1 MKHVKLFG
9 IWGIAAVVCLC
20 AGTIFAQGTN
30 NSNPNSGGGQGRR
43 GGGVN
48 FDPAQF
54 QQRMMDNV
62 RDQLAFTNDTDW
74 AAVQPLV
81 QKVFD
86 ARRDVG
92 FPGAG
97 AMMRRRNGGNGD
109 NAQGGRRGFF
119 GAPSPEAEALQKAI
133 DDNVPPAQVKSLL
146 EKYREAR
153 KAKEA
158 KLTQAQ
164 EDLRK
169 VLTSRQ
175 EAEAALLGLLN

>member
-1 MKHVKLFG
+1 MKLGKILG
-9 IWGIAAVVCLC
+9 MCGIAAALSLS
-20 AGTIFAQGTN
+20 AGTLQAQDGS
-30 NSNPNSGGGQGRR
+30 NSNTNGGGGGQGRR
-43 GGGVN
+43 GGGGN

-54 QQRMMDNV
+54 QQRMLDGV
-62 RDQLAFTNDTDW
+62 RDRLAFTNDTDW

-92 FPGAG
+92 FPGMG
-97 AMMRRRNGGNGD
+97 LMRRGGGGGGD

-133 DDNVPPAQVKSLL
+133 DDGAPSAQIKAML
-146 EKYREAR
+146 EKYRAAQ
-153 KAKEA
+153 KDKQA
-158 KLTQAQ
+158 KLAAAQ

-175 EAEAALLGLLN
+175 EAQAALLGLLN